1 MKTTTTI
8 TIELP
13 DDLVE
18 NTVKSILENY
28 PEAGQGL
35 AIQCTRWNYD
45 NGILSFRDAES
56 GKAYRP
62 KKEDFIK
69 AFPLIYSDKWPAM
82 LPKPPFTAKPED
94 WDNWLCT
101 CDAFAFDA
109 FIQLVLLGEV
119 IYG

>member
-1 MKTTTTI
+1 MKTTLTI
-8 TIELP
+8 TLELP

-18 NTVKSILENY
+18 NTVKNILENY

-45 NGILSFRDAES
+45 KWDFVFRDGES

-69 AFPLIYSDKWPAM
+69 AFPLIYSDKWPAG
-82 LPKPPFTAKPED
+82 LPKPPTTANHEA
-94 WDNWLCT
+94 WDNWLCN